1 MLSKN
6 VQINC
11 YLRLKINIFLD
22 IQKKCTVQASPKI
35 ITKRCNSTRRKE
47 AIKSKNNGGHSNN

>member
-6 VQINC
+6 IQINC
-11 YLRLKINIFLD
+11 YLRLKIFLD
-22 IQKKCTVQASPKI
+22 IQKKCTVQAPPKR
-35 ITKRCNSTRRKE
+35 ITERCNSIRRKE